1 MAKGKERQK
10 QRYIREMSIREP
22 IEKPQTH
29 SIDNDIEWICDCLGL
44 ADKENDIATDIFKEL
59 LRATKDREGITTR
72 EIVEKEKT
80 TKRVTQGAIVYHI
93 NMFMSHGLVIK
104 QGTRYFLRSTSLNET
119 MEELEED
126 MLRRMRKLRELAKHI
141 DEEMEKMFN
150 EF

>member
-1 MAKGKERQK
+1 MVNKEKQK

-22 IEKPQTH
+22 IERPQEH
-29 SIDNDIEWICDCLGL
+29 SIDKDIEWVCECLGL

-59 LRATKDREGITTR
+59 LRATKEREGITTR
-72 EIVEKEKT
+72 EIVEREKT
-80 TKRVTQGAIVYHI
+80 TKPVTQGAIVYHI

-104 QGTRYFLRSTSLNET
+104 QGRRYFLRSASLDET
-119 MEELEED
+119 IEELEQD
-126 MLRRMRKLRELAKHI
+126 MLRRMRKLRELARHI